1 MLTVIFLASFLIGS
15 GLSGFRKG
23 FLKEHSLICKYW
35 NRIMGKIRSLCRGF
49 YRDLVTYDI
58 GTDANSIIIKVIL
71 VNFTILLVICSFW
84 FAGIFGLIIYSVIIY
99 FILKR
104 YVKDIQ
110 SKYRKLLWAT
120 RSIAQ
125 GNLDTAL
132 SEDFG
137 IFESYKSQLR
147 QIQMDFKRAV
157 DEEVKSQR
165 MKTELITNVSHDLKT
180 PLTAIIT
187 YIELLREPEITD
199 EKKTE
204 YLDILQRKSNRLKV
218 LIEDLFE
225 ISKASSKS
233 VTLQIVDVDICNL
246 LRQAYLEQDDRI
258 EAAGLDFKFN
268 LPQERIILP
277 LDSQKTYRIFDNL
290 YSNIIKYALSGTR
303 VYINLKDESDY
314 VRVELKN
321 ISATELAVAPEELT
335 ERFVRGDD
343 SRNTEG
349 SGLGLA
355 IAKSFAEL
363 QGGSMQI
370 AIDGDLFKVIL
381 RFKKKAVSM
390 QEEKP
395 GQNSVPTGEGSAF
408 SGQQIPYPVQ
418 NPQGYY
424 GPGTYNNPSAQ
435 NYYGGYSGI
444 YGNGQGMPR
453 TGNYGP
459 AQEMPR
465 TGYSAGR
472 SMNGSGYG
480 AAPYNGGGYPGG
492 GRMGTPQPA
501 PNTAWQNPQPPFS
514 QENMNSQPAAVPQEA
529 SEPKSPFF
537 KKRIKKERKKNQTEE
552 E

>member
-1 MLTVIFLASFLIGS
+1 M
-15 GLSGFRKG
+15 
-23 FLKEHSLICKYW
+23 
-35 NRIMGKIRSLCRGF
+35 
-49 YRDLVTYDI
+49 
-58 GTDANSIIIKVIL
+58 
-71 VNFTILLVICSFW
+71 
-84 FAGIFGLIIYSVIIY
+84 
-99 FILKR
+99 
-104 YVKDIQ
+104 KDIQ
-110 SKYRKLLWAT
+110 SKYRKLLGAT

-187 YIELLREPEITD
+187 YIELLREPDITE

-268 LPQERIILP
+268 LPEERIILP

-303 VYINLKDESDY
+303 VYVNLKDESDY

-321 ISATELAVAPEELT
+321 RCV
-335 ERFVRGDD
+335 
-343 SRNTEG
+343 
-349 SGLGLA
+349 
-355 IAKSFAEL
+355 
-363 QGGSMQI
+363 
-370 AIDGDLFKVIL
+370 
-381 RFKKKAVSM
+381 
-390 QEEKP
+390 
-395 GQNSVPTGEGSAF
+395 
-408 SGQQIPYPVQ
+408 
-418 NPQGYY
+418 
-424 GPGTYNNPSAQ
+424 
-435 NYYGGYSGI
+435 
-444 YGNGQGMPR
+444 
-453 TGNYGP
+453 
-459 AQEMPR
+459 
-465 TGYSAGR
+465 
-472 SMNGSGYG
+472 
-480 AAPYNGGGYPGG
+480 
-492 GRMGTPQPA
+492 
-501 PNTAWQNPQPPFS
+501 
-514 QENMNSQPAAVPQEA
+514 
-529 SEPKSPFF
+529 
-537 KKRIKKERKKNQTEE
+537 
-552 E
+552 

>member
-1 MLTVIFLASFLIGS
+1 M
-15 GLSGFRKG
+15 
-23 FLKEHSLICKYW
+23 
-35 NRIMGKIRSLCRGF
+35 
-49 YRDLVTYDI
+49 
-58 GTDANSIIIKVIL
+58 
-71 VNFTILLVICSFW
+71 
-84 FAGIFGLIIYSVIIY
+84 
-99 FILKR
+99 
-104 YVKDIQ
+104 KDIQ
-110 SKYRKLLWAT
+110 SKYRKLLGAT

-187 YIELLREPEITD
+187 YIELLREPDITE

-268 LPQERIILP
+268 LPKERIILP

-303 VYINLKDESDY
+303 VYVNLKDESDY

-321 ISATELAVAPEELT
+321 ISATELSVAPEELT

-381 RFKKKAVSM
+381 RFKKKAVSI

-395 GQNSVPTGEGSAF
+395 EQNNVLTGESSTF
-408 SGQQIPYPVQ
+408 SRQQIPYPVQ

-424 GPGTYNNPSAQ
+424 GGPGTYNNPSAQ
-435 NYYGGYSGI
+435 NFYGGYPGM
-444 YGNGQGMPR
+444 YGSAQGMPR
-453 TGNYGP
+453 TGITAP
-459 AQEMPR
+459 
-465 TGYSAGR
+465 GR
-472 SMNGSGYG
+472 KC
-480 AAPYNGGGYPGG
+480 
-492 GRMGTPQPA
+492 PA
-501 PNTAWQNPQPPFS
+501 PA
-514 QENMNSQPAAVPQEA
+514 MAPAGQ
-529 SEPKSPFF
+529 
-537 KKRIKKERKKNQTEE
+537 
-552 E
+552 